1 MIVMTQAVNAQVA
14 EDAEFAQFVLNA
26 IKKFNFK
33 NWGNVQSDSIELNN
47 TDPKSALGIYKNSK
61 GEHIWIK
68 SDDCGNHCVQTV
80 MYPSEY

>member
-26 IKKFNFK
+26 IKKFNSK
-33 NWGNVQSDSIELNN
+33 NWGDVEPDSIEMNN

-61 GEHIWIK
+61 ENIWIK
-68 SDDCGNHCVQTV
+68 SDDCGSYCVQTV